1 MGRWTEVTDG
11 VFHRRYDPYDVG
23 VGVVRGDSGLLVVD
37 TRSSHREAD
46 ELLADLRELGR
57 PVRAVVNT
65 HAHFDH
71 TFGNHRFGANS
82 QVGAPIYGHRRL
94 PGHLDRYERPD
105 LAEAV
110 ARAGPEAAALGEV
123 VITPPTVLVDDST
136 VVDLGDRA
144 VALVHLGRGHT
155 DHDLVLHVADAG
167 AWLAGD
173 LVEESGPPAY
183 GPDCYPLE
191 WPDTVRELTA
201 RLEPDAIVVPGHGA
215 AVTPAFV
222 ARQEAGLREV
232 ALVVRELHAAGVP
245 ADAALA
251 AGADRWPFP
260 AEALASAV
268 AEGYRHL
275 GASGPRADGE
285 HPPRR

>member
-1 MGRWTEVTDG
+1 MGRWTEVADG

-71 TFGNHRFGANS
+71 TFGNHRFGAGS

-94 PGHLDRYERPD
+94 PGHLDRWERPQ

-110 ARAGPEAAALGEV
+110 ARGGPEAATLQEV
-123 VITPPTVLVDDST
+123 VVTPPTVLVGDGA

-144 VALVHLGRGHT
+144 VAMVYLGRGHT
-155 DHDLVLHVADAG
+155 DHDLLLHVADAR

-183 GPDCYPLE
+183 GPDCFPLE
-191 WPDTVRELTA
+191 WPDTVLELTA
-201 RLEPDAIVVPGHGA
+201 RLGPDAIVVPGHGEP
-215 AVTPAFV
+215 VTPAFV

-232 ALVVRELHAAGVP
+232 ARLVRELHAARVP

-251 AGADRWPFP
+251 AGAARWPFP
-260 AEALASAV
+260 VEALASAV
-268 AEGYRHL
+268 AEGFRHL
-275 GASGPRADGE
+275 DASGPRADGR
-285 HPPRR
+285 PPVR